1 MTDHYFT
8 PLPQSEHKPA
18 RLAFSYRG
26 HALVFDTDSGV
37 FSRLQVDKGS
47 ELLLHCLPETMQGNV
62 LDLGCGYGAIGLSVC
77 KAYPACKVTLADVNE
92 RAVALA
98 KANAQTNGLQ
108 VQTLVSDGF
117 TALMDQRFDFI
128 LLNPPIRAGKQV
140 IYGMFD
146 QAPQQLTPEGE
157 LWMVIRKQQGAP
169 SAMEHLQGLFKQVQ
183 AIEKKGGYWILR
195 CRSFQ
200 DKEGRMNSHGL

>member
-1 MTDHYFT
+1 MPDHYFT

-47 ELLLHCLPETMQGNV
+47 ELLLHTLPEALMGRV
-62 LDLGCGYGAIGLSVC
+62 LDMGCGYGAIGLSVA
-77 KAYPACKVTLADVNE
+77 KAYPGCSVTLADINE

-98 KANAQTNGLQ
+98 EQNAKANGLTLR
-108 VQTLVSDGF
+108 TLVSDGF
-117 TALMDQRFDFI
+117 EALKEERFDWI

-140 IYGMFD
+140 IYGMFAD
-146 QAPQQLTPEGE
+146 AARCLSPQGE
-157 LWMVIRKQQGAP
+157 LWLVIRKQQGAP
-169 SAMEHLQGLFKQVQ
+169 SAMEYLKGLFTQVQ
-183 AIEKKGGYWILR
+183 AVEKKGGYWILR
-195 CRSFQ
+195 CR
-200 DKEGRMNSHGL
+200 EPLA

>member
-1 MTDHYFT
+1 MPDHYFT

-47 ELLLHCLPETMQGNV
+47 ELLLHTLPEALMGRV
-62 LDLGCGYGAIGLSVC
+62 LDMGCGYGAIGLSVA
-77 KAYPACKVTLADVNE
+77 KACPGCSVTLADINE

-98 KANAQTNGLQ
+98 EQNAKVNGLTLR
-108 VQTLVSDGF
+108 TLVSDGF
-117 TALMDQRFDFI
+117 EALKEECFDWI

-140 IYGMFD
+140 IYGMFAD
-146 QAPQQLTPEGE
+146 AARYLSPRGE
-157 LWMVIRKQQGAP
+157 LWLVIRKQQGAP
-169 SAMEHLQGLFKQVQ
+169 SAMEYLKGLFTQVQ
-183 AIEKKGGYWILR
+183 AVEKKGGYWILR
-195 CRSFQ
+195 CR
-200 DKEGRMNSHGL
+200 EPLA

>member
-1 MTDHYFT
+1 MPDHYFT

-47 ELLLHCLPETMQGNV
+47 ELLLHTLPEALMGRV
-62 LDLGCGYGAIGLSVC
+62 LDMGCGYGAIGLSVA
-77 KAYPACKVTLADVNE
+77 KAYPGCSVTLADINE

-98 KANAQTNGLQ
+98 EQNAKANGLILR
-108 VQTLVSDGF
+108 TLVSDGF
-117 TALMDQRFDFI
+117 EALKEERFDWI

-140 IYGMFD
+140 IYGMFAD
-146 QAPQQLTPEGE
+146 AARCLSPRGE
-157 LWMVIRKQQGAP
+157 LWLVIRKQQGAP
-169 SAMEHLQGLFKQVQ
+169 SAMEYLKGLFAQVQ
-183 AIEKKGGYWILR
+183 AVEKKGGYWILR
-195 CRSFQ
+195 CR
-200 DKEGRMNSHGL
+200 EPLA